1 MSAPLGVAVVGAGF
15 MGGVHAE
22 VLAAH
27 PRAQLVAVCDLDQRA
42 AQELAGRFAVPT
54 VTDDLD
60 RVLADDR
67 VGLVV
72 VTTPNALHADQA
84 ARALRAGRH
93 VLVEKPLAL
102 TPDEIHGLLR
112 LATERG
118 LVLAHGSNFVQSP
131 KFRRVRE
138 LVADAEAFGTPHLA
152 RVVVRNAGPDSGW
165 CLDPAL
171 AGGGVLLDL
180 GCHAV
185 EICRWLLG
193 GAEVRA
199 VTARSQRV
207 RRPDGPVEDQ
217 AVLLL
222 EFADGALGQCDI
234 SWACPGGEE
243 ITTEVLGTTGRAGAD
258 LWTGMGVDAFSER
271 GFASVWEPNK
281 GWVRPEWEWVRA
293 SGYVHQDHAVVE
305 AVLDSVPLPHSPAEA
320 WVSSRILAAA
330 EESAATGRTVELT
343 STPNGLPLPDA
354 VPGGDRVH

>member
-1 MSAPLGVAVVGAGF
+1 

-22 VLAAH
+22 VFAEH
-27 PRAQLVAVCDLDQRA
+27 PRARLAAVCDLDRGA
-42 AQELAGRFAVPT
+42 ARELAGRFAVET

-60 RVLADDR
+60 SVLSDDR
-67 VGLVV
+67 IGLVV
-72 VTTPNALHADQA
+72 VTTPNALHAEQA

-102 TPDEIHGLLR
+102 TSDEIRGLLR
-112 LATERG
+112 LADERG
-118 LVLAHGSNFVQSP
+118 LVLAHGSNFVHSP

-138 LVADAEAFGTPHLA
+138 LVADADAFGRPHLA
-152 RVVVRNAGPDSGW
+152 RVVVRNGGPDSGW

-207 RRPDGPVEDQ
+207 RPRAGRVEDQ
-217 AVLLL
+217 ATLLL
-222 EFADGALGQCDI
+222 EFADGALGQCDV

-243 ITTEVLGTTGRAGAD
+243 ITTEVLGTSGRAGAD
-258 LWTGMGVDAFSER
+258 LWAGMGVHAFSER
-271 GFASVWEPNK
+271 GFASVWEPNQ

-293 SGYVHQDHAVVE
+293 SGYTHQDHAVVE
-305 AVLDSVPLPHSPAEA
+305 AVLDGTPLPHSAVEA
-320 WVSSRILAAA
+320 WTSARVLEAAA
-330 EESAATGRTVELT
+330 ESAATGRTVELAP
-343 STPNGLPLPDA
+343 SPNGHPVPDA
-354 VPGGDRVH
+354 VRGGDRVH